1 MTDSHSRTIKHNRTI
16 KPSGFED
23 DDGAADAVLSEA
35 LGAHHRGEIDRYALY
50 PVLAGK
56 RVLAPVVAI
65 LTESETVDE
74 GAGAGLRRDKDSEMA
89 LVTLLAADGAKA
101 VPVFTSTDKLG
112 VWGATNG
119 FPNARPV
126 PVAVEQA
133 AAAAVQE
140 EADVLLLDLGSEEQ
154 FELTGAALRAFAAG
168 RVPTPPDADPD
179 VVAALLVVLRSV
191 PEVADVLDSAR
202 VGAFAQGAVLELGF
216 TEDTDPA
223 TLAEPL
229 RRVAEAIAADA
240 LLRDRLGDG
249 LSIVAA
255 PPPEASEDD

>member
-1 MTDSHSRTIKHNRTI
+1 MDSHSRTIGPT
-16 KPSGFED
+16 GFED
-23 DDGAADAVLSEA
+23 DDGSADAVLTEA

-65 LTESETVDE
+65 LTESETVEE

-112 VWGATNG
+112 VWGTTNG

-126 PVAVEQA
+126 PVSLERA
-133 AAAAVQE
+133 AAAAIQE
-140 EADVLLLDLGSEEQ
+140 EADVLLVDLGSDEQ
-154 FELTGAALRAFAAG
+154 FELSGAALRAFATG
-168 RVPTPPDADPD
+168 RLPTPPDADPE

-191 PEVADVLDSAR
+191 PEVAEVLESAR

-216 TEDTDPA
+216 VEGTDPA

-229 RRVAEAIAADA
+229 RRVAEAISADA

-255 PPPEASEDD
+255 PPAEVSEDA